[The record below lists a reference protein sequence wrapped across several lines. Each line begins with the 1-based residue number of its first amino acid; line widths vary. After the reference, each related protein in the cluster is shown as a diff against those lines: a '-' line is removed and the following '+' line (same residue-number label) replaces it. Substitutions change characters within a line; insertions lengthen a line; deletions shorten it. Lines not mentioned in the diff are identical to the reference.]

1 MIGKLRNLGPHS
13 QKMLAAAGIKTES
26 QLRAKRA
33 AAAFVA
39 VKRAGCTPSL
49 NLLWAIEGT
58 LTERDWK
65 DVAKNDRLSL
75 LTQVEMLEKGKSM
88 SKANEYLQQLT
99 ALMKQLTA
107 RGFTG
112 VKLECKHFFSGAA
125 VYADG
130 RICMSLTAVGFAIK
144 LPGESRNALMNEQ
157 GAKPLRYFPKG
168 PIKKEYVVLPKSMLK
183 NMKALRRWAKA
194 SIEHALSLPAPVRK
208 GK

>member
-13 QKMLAAAGIKTES
+13 QEMLAAAGIKTEH
-26 QLRAKRA
+26 QLRARGA
-33 AAAFVA
+33 VAAFIA

-49 NLLWAIEGT
+49 NLLWAIEGA

-88 SKANEYLQQLT
+88 SKAYEYLQQLT
-99 ALMKQLTA
+99 ALMEQLTA
-107 RGFTG
+107 NGFKG

-125 VYADG
+125 VYANG
-130 RICMSLTAVGFAIK
+130 RICMSLTPVGFAIK
-144 LPGESRNALMNEQ
+144 LPENSRNTLMNEQ
-157 GAKPLRYFPKG
+157 GAKHLRYFPKG
-168 PIKKEYVVLPKSMLK
+168 PVKKDYVVLPKAMLK
-183 NMKALRRWAKA
+183 DMKTLRRWVKV
-194 SIEHALSLPAPVRK
+194 SIEYALSLPAPVRK